1 MRDLRRGL
9 RALLATAMVAAP
21 ACTGPHGAGS
31 RRGASP
37 GAEGEPASPRGGM
50 GGMGGMGRMM
60 SGPMP
65 MMGGAAADS
74 AAAPTP
80 AAVPAP
86 AAAACPATGQALVDQ
101 GRRIFSGAGNCF
113 ACHGPG
119 AGGTQVAP
127 SLTDATWLN
136 IDGSYGAI
144 IALVRSGVPHPR
156 QYPAPMPPMGGAQLT
171 GEQVCAVAAYVY
183 SLRGR

>member
-1 MRDLRRGL
+1 MIAA
-9 RALLATAMVAAP
+9 ALLAVA
-21 ACTGPHGAGS
+21 CSGGPGHGA
-31 RRGASP
+31 RGAGEP
-37 GAEGEPASPRGGM
+37 GAEGEPASPR

-65 MMGGAAADS
+65 MMGGAPADT
-74 AAAPTP
+74 AAAPRPT
-80 AAVPAP
+80 AAPAP
-86 AAAACPATGQALVDQ
+86 AAEACPPTGQTLVDQ

-119 AGGTQVAP
+119 ATGTQVAP
-127 SLTDATWLN
+127 NLTDATWLN

-144 IALVRSGVPHPR
+144 IALVRSGVPHPK
-156 QYPAPMPPMGGAQLT
+156 QYPASMPPMGGAQLT
-171 GEQVCAVAAYVY
+171 GEEVCAVAAYVY